1 MKILLG
7 IDGSRYALAATRFV
21 CGYLA
26 GPGRQVD
33 MLHVLPLVVRA
44 GAVSPRRQPESVR
57 VPPLTRSWLDRAQ
70 RRLNSRGFRVTRH
83 VRRGVPARVFPEFA
97 ADGGYD
103 LAVLGAKGRAGN
115 PYLPTGSVALAML
128 EHHVP
133 ADILLVRER
142 EPKRDKAAITVSRPY
157 PVLFATDGSARIGQV
172 AESFYRLFLVPE
184 LRPIAIAAAELPEPA
199 VLAALRFDDRRRLV
213 SQVTAAARAWA
224 RAAKPLLARPGVR
237 PQAQVVQGRPVTVLI
252 DEARRSAALLIV
264 LGSRGAR
271 SPSGPPLG
279 SVALQVARY
288 APCSVLIVRDS
299 LAEPKIASES
309 TGRRQ

>member
-21 CGYLA
+21 CEYLA

-33 MLHVLPLVVRA
+33 MLHVLPLVVRE
-44 GAVSPRRQPESVR
+44 GAAAPRRQPEALR
-57 VPPLTRSWLDRAQ
+57 VPPLTRSWLDRAE
-70 RRLNSRGFRVTRH
+70 RRLKSRGFRVVKH
-83 VRRGVPARVFPEFA
+83 MRRGVPARVFPERA
-97 ADGGYD
+97 AGGNYD
-103 LAVLGAKGRAGN
+103 LVVLGAKGRADN

-142 EPKRDKAAITVSRPY
+142 ELKREKDVTTALSPF
-157 PVLFATDGSARIGQV
+157 PVLFATDGSARIAQV
-172 AESFYRLFLVPE
+172 AESFYQLFRMPG
-184 LRPIAIAAAELPEPA
+184 LRPIAIAVAELPEPA
-199 VLAALRFDDRRRLV
+199 VLAALRSDDRRRLL
-213 SQVTAAARAWA
+213 SQVAATARAWA
-224 RAAKPLLARPGVR
+224 RAAKPLLARQGLR
-237 PQAQVVQGRPVTVLI
+237 PQAQVVQGRPAAALI
-252 DEARRSAALLIV
+252 EEARRSEARLIV

-288 APCSVLIVRDS
+288 APCSVLLMRDS
-299 LAEPKIASES
+299 L
-309 TGRRQ
+309 